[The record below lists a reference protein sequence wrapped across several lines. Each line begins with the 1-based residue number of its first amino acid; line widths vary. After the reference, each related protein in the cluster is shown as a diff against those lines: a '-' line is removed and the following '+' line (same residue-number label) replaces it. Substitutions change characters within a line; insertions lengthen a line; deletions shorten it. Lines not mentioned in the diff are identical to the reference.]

1 MDYRHVINVC
11 CWTDQWRRSVCR
23 KADSPSITSR
33 IPTVSTAHGAKRRN
47 ISTELNG
54 LSSEKP
60 RCSTMLHR
68 TSDSSAHRQ
77 TDRQTDRHTQQRCST
92 MLHRTSDS
100 STHRQTD
107 RQIKQM
113 TVATRR
119 LSRMTQWPRWAGT
132 RKTNIQLLTVKLTT
146 STRESVMSG
155 VRLSIR
161 LSRQHTHR
169 DSPGGS
175 MWCGQ
180 RTFWPTITT
189 NTLV

>member
-60 RCSTMLHR
+60 
-68 TSDSSAHRQ
+68 
-77 TDRQTDRHTQQRCST
+77 RCST